1 MIVKNYTFSDINNL
15 LNQNNFFKIFK
26 AKMPLRKTFEY
37 IYMNEIFNDN
47 FKF

>member
-26 AKMPLRKTFEY
+26 AKMPFRKTFEY